1 MDAEEARRR
10 RREKLLK
17 RGQEIDNPSQA
28 AATPITPVNLV
39 ASNSDPVPG
48 TFDKGQINP

>member
-17 RGQEIDNPSQA
+17 RGQEIDNPTQA
-28 AATPITPVNLV
+28 DAPPITPVDLQTTK
-39 ASNSDPVPG
+39 SDPAPVLERVQSAA
-48 TFDKGQINP
+48 T